1 MTEIKDLK
9 ELDKFLAQKQKERKA
24 SNEKLKK
31 SKERAKTLKGFTKI
45 MKKLT
50 KAVSDG
56 TVEKMLK
63 NLQ

>member
-24 SNEKLKK
+24 ANEKLKK

-50 KAVSDG
+50 KAVSNG